1 MKVLKMVILI
11 ILLLAAAGG
20 GLYYYMLPDEVNVI
34 TADKGIISPKLNM
47 TGNIEGNE
55 TITVY
60 ADVSG
65 TISEKYVNKGER
77 VSKGDVLLAYAG
89 ENQKNAVD
97 VAQTNI
103 EYEQKIIDSIK
114 SGRATN
120 QGKLKNANERIGQC
134 EVVYATLKFN
144 IMALDANKYAKD
156 YDRSRKTQIIQND
169 ILKMQDEVSS
179 RQTELAKIEIEL
191 KKAELLE
198 DKTNVSRLAEA
209 SKHIQDQISE
219 TNTAI
224 SRSQRDIVCLPLEGM
239 DPATYDQYI
248 LLQNDLETV
257 TRMMSDARTERDTA
271 QSMIRAYDEILGNE
285 QKKAL
290 DELSLD
296 QALIELEKAQDGCI
310 APSDGVI
317 TKCYVDNGAN
327 VEKGAPVFE
336 MQKADSYKVKLL
348 VSKYDISSV
357 KVGQTAIIN
366 IGDTEYRGGVSNI
379 SQYAEADASGKAKA
393 RVDIELFTADPM
405 IVGMEADVIIN
416 LEETKDAFRVPNECI
431 YTDDNG
437 TYLFA
442 VDNEKKV
449 RKKYVS
455 TGAKD
460 SSFTQILSGISEN
473 EMIINDLSA
482 AEFEDTKIEPAPAL

>member
-1 MKVLKMVILI
+1 MKILKRVILI
-11 ILLLAAAGG
+11 LLLLGAAGAG
-20 GLYYYMLPDEVNVI
+20 VYYYMLPEEVTVKK
-34 TADKGIISPKLNM
+34 ADKGIISPKLNI

-55 TITVY
+55 AITVY

-65 TISEKYVNKGER
+65 TIADKYVNTGER
-77 VSKGDVLLAYAG
+77 VSKGDLLLSYAG
-89 ENQKNAVD
+89 ENQKDAVN

-114 SGRATN
+114 SSRATN
-120 QGKLKNANERIGQC
+120 QSRLENAKERISQC

-144 IMALDANKYAKD
+144 IMALDSDKYENN
-156 YDRSRKTQIIQND
+156 YNRSRQSQIIQND
-169 ILKMQDEVSS
+169 IIKMQDEVSS
-179 RQTELAKIEIEL
+179 RQSELAKIEVEL

-198 DKTNVSRLAEA
+198 DSTNVERLAEE

-219 TNTAI
+219 TNSAI
-224 SRSQRDIVCLPLEGM
+224 SKNQRDLVCLPLEGM

-257 TRMMSDARTERDTA
+257 TRLMGDAKTERDTA
-271 QSMIRAYDEILGNE
+271 QSMIKAYDEILGNE

-296 QALIELEKAQDGCI
+296 KALTELEKANGGCI

-317 TKCYVDNGAN
+317 TRCYVDNGAN

-336 MQKADSYKVKLL
+336 MQNADSYKVKLL

-357 KVGQTAIIN
+357 KIGQTAVIN
-366 IGDTEYRGGVSNI
+366 IGETEYRGRVKNI
-379 SQYAEADASGKAKA
+379 SQYAQADASGKAKA
-393 RVDIELFTADPM
+393 SVDIELFTVDPM
-405 IVGMEADVIIN
+405 IVGMEADVTIN
-416 LEETKDAFRVPNECI
+416 LEETKDALRVPNECL

-437 TYLFA
+437 NYLFV
-442 VDNEKKV
+442 VDNEKTV
-449 RKKYVS
+449 RKKYVGI
-455 TGAKD
+455 GAKD
-460 SSFTQILSGISEN
+460 SSYTQILSGMNED
-473 EMIINDLSA
+473 EMIVNDLSA
-482 AEFEDTKIEPAPAL
+482 AEYEGQKIEPVSAR

>member
-1 MKVLKMVILI
+1 M
-11 ILLLAAAGG
+11 
-20 GLYYYMLPDEVNVI
+20 
-34 TADKGIISPKLNM
+34 
-47 TGNIEGNE
+47 
-55 TITVY
+55 
-60 ADVSG
+60 
-65 TISEKYVNKGER
+65 
-77 VSKGDVLLAYAG
+77 
-89 ENQKNAVD
+89 
-97 VAQTNI
+97 
-103 EYEQKIIDSIK
+103 
-114 SGRATN
+114 
-120 QGKLKNANERIGQC
+120 
-134 EVVYATLKFN
+134 
-144 IMALDANKYAKD
+144 
-156 YDRSRKTQIIQND
+156 
-169 ILKMQDEVSS
+169 
-179 RQTELAKIEIEL
+179 
-191 KKAELLE
+191 
-198 DKTNVSRLAEA
+198 
-209 SKHIQDQISE
+209 
-219 TNTAI
+219 
-224 SRSQRDIVCLPLEGM
+224 CLPLEGM

-393 RVDIELFTADPM
+393 SVDIELFTADPM

-473 EMIINDLSA
+473 EMIVNDLSA
-482 AEFEDTKIEPAPAL
+482 AEFEDTKIEPVPAL